1 MATTRSPF
9 VFKCEVGTINMFLP
23 EDLNLHTGF
32 TGTAVLVYILESSHE
47 GL

>member
-1 MATTRSPF
+1 MATTSSPF

-23 EDLNLHTGF
+23 EDLNLRTGF
-32 TGTAVLVYILESSHE
+32 TGTAVLVYTLEPSHE

>member
-9 VFKCEVGTINMFLP
+9 VFKCEVGTTNMFLP

-32 TGTAVLVYILESSHE
+32 TGTAGLVYILESSHE

>member
-23 EDLNLHTGF
+23 EDLKLHTGF
-32 TGTAVLVYILESSHE
+32 TGTAGLVYILESSHE